1 METRIK
7 TALDGFRKSVL
18 DAHGMDFLINL
29 AYRFLGMVGAN
40 GKNLSAVF
48 NPDYR

>member
-18 DAHGMDFLINL
+18 DAHGMDFPNC
-29 AYRFLGMVGAN
+29 RFTRSSRVGHGN
-40 GKNLSAVF
+40 G
-48 NPDYR
+48 